1 MNLYKN
7 LLNEGI
13 IDLNEGSNGKNNI
26 NEIEKKIKII
36 NDFKQKNIT
45 PSSKDFVFIGGEF
58 IVKDYE
64 IYFKTLSEGYNYYVL
79 DNNKNPKNIFFKKQ
93 L

>member
-1 MNLYKN
+1 MRFQWK
-7 LLNEGI
+7 
-13 IDLNEGSNGKNNI
+13 KNNI

-79 DNNKNPKNIFFKKQ
+79 DNNKKSKNIFF
-93 L
+93 